1 MQAGA
6 QFHLRHGSYRGQRL
20 AAKTH
25 GVQVEE
31 VVGLSYFRSGMPLER
46 EAGIGGRHALP
57 VVYHLNRGAPGI
69 HHDDI
74 DMAGTGIE
82 GILHQ
87 FLHHRSRPLYHL
99 AGCYLIGYRI
109 G

>member
-1 MQAGA
+1 MTFEGQSCIR
-6 QFHLRHGSYRGQRL
+6 LRHT
-20 AAKTH
+20 AT
-25 GVQVEE
+25 
-31 VVGLSYFRSGMPLER
+31 
-46 EAGIGGRHALP
+46 
-57 VVYHLNRGAPGI
+57 VVYHLDRGAPGI
-69 HHDDI
+69 HHNDI

-87 FLHHRSRPLYHL
+87 FLYHRSRPLYHL